1 MAEDSLDWVVDKA
14 VNFLFYNDFIIIFFT
29 IIMCVC
35 IYCLCAK
42 IIIIISHFPDTSMF
56 SNIARNDS
64 TDAYIYS
71 YSLEVNGKDLR
82 SIAWDFN
89 NFCQMELHCTFP

>member
-1 MAEDSLDWVVDKA
+1 
-14 VNFLFYNDFIIIFFT
+14 
-29 IIMCVC
+29 MCVC
-35 IYCLCAK
+35 IYCLCVK

-56 SNIARNDS
+56 SSIARNDS

-71 YSLEVNGKDLR
+71 YSLEVNGKEIR

-89 NFCQMELHCTFP
+89 NFCQMKLHCTFP